1 MHSWSVDTNA
11 LDWTQLGPFHQ
22 EHTAHNNIHLLSIVQ
37 VIRRADLVIWELF
50 APKLC
55 NLLPGANPDIR
66 LGGNVRHEPLERHEA
81 AGLAN
86 EAIVKGNCPAR
97 QQRPNDHSHYTGRPF
112 LTLFIQLV
120 KLSFEQLEKVVGRAD
135 TGAALDKEAVIIGAE
150 RIGDHEHAVVLFTVD
165 GGKGIRDIP
174 WRVAGIRVGAVEWGE
189 VALFMDL

>member
-1 MHSWSVDTNA
+1 MVSRYKCFELV
-11 LDWTQLGPFHQ
+11 QLGPFYQ
-22 EHTAHNNIHLLSIVQ
+22 KHTALNQHTVHLLSIVQ

-55 NLLPGANPDIR
+55 NFLPGANPDIR
-66 LGGNVRHEPLERHEA
+66 LGSNVRHEPLERHKA

-97 QQRPNDHSHYTGRPF
+97 QQRRNDHSHYTGRPF

-120 KLSFEQLEKVVGRAD
+120 KLSLEQLEKVIGRAD

-150 RIGDHEHAVVLFTVD
+150 RIRDHEHAIVFFAVD
-165 GGKGIRDIP
+165 GGKGIRDVP
-174 WRVAGIRVGAVEWGE
+174 WRVTGICVGAVERGE
-189 VALFMDL
+189 VALFVDL